1 MELKGAVVLVTG
13 AGGGLGQATARML
26 LERGARVAALD
37 LDAPDGAPG
46 DGLLPLTADIRLA
59 AEVDS
64 AFAETVRVFGRLD
77 AVVHCAGTA
86 GGFRLLGKDG
96 PAAPERFRRIVDVN
110 LLGTFHVLRA
120 SAWHMSRNERND
132 GDGTERGVIVT
143 TASVAAFEGQQGQ
156 LAYAASKA
164 GVVGMTLPAARELAE
179 HRIRCVSIAPG
190 AFETTLTTDLPSALQ
205 DQLISSAAYPR
216 RLGRPE
222 EFADLA
228 CAVLTNKMLNGEV
241 IRLDAGTRLPQR

>member
-1 MELKGAVVLVTG
+1 MELKGAVAVVTG
-13 AGGGLGQATARML
+13 AAAGLGQATARRL
-26 LERGARVAALD
+26 LERGAHVAALD
-37 LDAPDGAPG
+37 LDAPDGSP
-46 DGLLPLTADIRLA
+46 DGAWLPLAADIRLA
-59 AEVDS
+59 TEVDRV
-64 AFAETVRVFGRLD
+64 FAETVRAFGRLD

-86 GGFRLLGKDG
+86 GGFRLLGRDG
-96 PAAPERFRRIVDVN
+96 PVDPERFRRIVDVN

-120 SAWHMSRNERND
+120 AAWHMSRNERSD
-132 GDGTERGVIVT
+132 DTERGVIVT

-179 HRIRCVSIAPG
+179 HRIRCVTIAPG

-228 CAVLTNKMLNGEV
+228 CAVLTNEMLNGEV